1 LNRNRQTKDR
11 LLIEKLEEWWIRRA
25 DRIIGLSEAIVG
37 LTQRHYH
44 LKFKNPPI
52 VVNPVN
58 INFFKP
64 AAHSDDNKN
73 ILYSGRLEFRK
84 GVHILARAIP
94 RVLEK
99 FPEAKF
105 IFIGDDCGM
114 KLHLLEEISRLKAQ
128 ASVEFIDQVPQDK
141 LVDYYQQ
148 SAVCVVPSLWE
159 NHPYAVLEAMACG
172 KAVIASGV
180 GGIPEIIK
188 DKYSG
193 ILVLPGSFI
202 SLAEAIIGVLGDNGL
217 QRMLGD
223 NARKYIEDKYAS
235 SAVVQENLKVY
246 KELLA

>member
-1 LNRNRQTKDR
+1 
-11 LLIEKLEEWWIRRA
+11 
-25 DRIIGLSEAIVG
+25 
-37 LTQRHYH
+37 
-44 LKFKNPPI
+44 
-52 VVNPVN
+52 
-58 INFFKP
+58 
-64 AAHSDDNKN
+64 
-73 ILYSGRLEFRK
+73 
-84 GVHILARAIP
+84 
-94 RVLEK
+94 
-99 FPEAKF
+99 
-105 IFIGDDCGM
+105 M